1 MDIPT
6 WGRAFPPFGPGAAA
20 AGFLV
25 RHVTPTVSQ
34 AGSSPCAPPLPRPD
48 SRNSSPHGS
57 CPGLQARLLKGAGP
71 SPHLQQPWLTHW
83 EPRMRTSARALA
95 SLLLALLLTSSLGAL
110 GVRPGLVARITA
122 KGLECGKARWPSLG
136 RLTRSAPGCSGHGR
150 GTQARFLGP
159 GWDSGPRRP
168 TSVSLRHLL
177 VLAGFPPADETG
189 LGCKCLVWEMIP
201 GHTLGERKCEAGK
214 EGRHTLRSAP
224 VRYLVHVIPPF

>member
-1 MDIPT
+1 M
-6 WGRAFPPFGPGAAA
+6 GAAPA
-20 AGFLV
+20 CRRGYLREQGPARTCNSPGS
-25 RHVTPTVSQ
+25 PT
-34 AGSSPCAPPLPRPD
+34 GSPGCGPQPGPWPLCCWHCCSHPP
-48 SRNSSPHGS
+48 
-57 CPGLQARLLKGAGP
+57 
-71 SPHLQQPWLTHW
+71 W
-83 EPRMRTSARALA
+83 
-95 SLLLALLLTSSLGAL
+95 GAL